1 MKRSHVV
8 GAALVL
14 LLAACGSDGEAPPQH
29 PGVRS
34 DFDGD
39 GYGDLVVSDTTATV
53 NGKYAAGYAAV
64 LRGSAQGPRLKG
76 AQIVTQNELG
86 LGKAGEGGGFGSS
99 SSSLSADLDGDGRA
113 DFITQAGYRTVFVV
127 WGSDKGL
134 SGAARLKGSAP
145 LTGDVDGDGH
155 ADLVLSGVAGSH
167 DNAVRVLLG
176 PFDRKGVP
184 HSTVSVDLTPNDP
197 AHYDAVPAALGDVTG
212 DGKDDLLV
220 SWGMLVDE
228 APIAE
233 AAYLYRGAADGK
245 LSKGPRLTDERGEDF
260 YGSALTTAD
269 IDKDGY
275 ADVVV
280 GRDCE
285 ARGDPM
291 IPKGRSRLG
300 VLYGGPKVRSQRFT
314 ADTAGLPVQGPF
326 SFCSFGG
333 RPVVGD
339 TDGDGYADVVFSAEV
354 EKGLKRELLVLR
366 GSAEGLTLKGAQAV
380 PGDSAV
386 LLDTDRDRAAELVV
400 EDQGEVRVLH
410 GGPDGVDTSPMLTI
424 KAADLDLGPE
434 ITGLRRGLW
443 PVG

>member
-1 MKRSHVV
+1 MKRRHVV

-14 LLAACGSDGEAPPQH
+14 LLTACGSDGGEAPPRH

-76 AQIVTQNELG
+76 AQIVTQNGLG
-86 LGKAGEGGGFGSS
+86 LGKAGEGGGFGGAG
-99 SSSLSADLDGDGRA
+99 SSLSADLDGDGLA

-134 SGAARLKGSAP
+134 SGAARLTGSAP
-145 LTGDVDGDGH
+145 LTGDVDADGH

-184 HSTVSVDLTPNDP
+184 HSTVSVDLTPSDP
-197 AHYDAVPAALGDVTG
+197 AHYDAVPAALGDITG

-220 SWGMLVDE
+220 SWGTLVDE

-233 AAYLYRGAADGK
+233 ATYLYRGAAGGK

-260 YGSALTTAD
+260 YGSSLRTAD

-275 ADVVV
+275 ADVVA
-280 GRDCE
+280 GLACE
-285 ARGDPM
+285 MRGDPM
-291 IPKGRSRLG
+291 TPEGGSRLG

-333 RPVVGD
+333 RPAVGD

-354 EKGLKRELLVLR
+354 EKGLKQEVLVLR
-366 GSAEGLTLKGAQAV
+366 GSAGGLTLKGARAL
-380 PGDSAV
+380 PGTSAV
-386 LLDTDRDRAAELVV
+386 LLDTDGDRAAELVV
-400 EDQGEVRVLH
+400 EQAGEIRVVRS
-410 GGPDGVDTSPMLTI
+410 GAPTQTFTS
-424 KAADLDLGPE
+424 ADLDLGPG
-434 ITGLRRGLW
+434 ISGGRGFS
-443 PVG
+443 PVPG

>member
-1 MKRSHVV
+1 M
-8 GAALVL
+8 GAALML
-14 LLAACGSDGEAPPQH
+14 LLSACGSGGADEPPAH
-29 PGVRS
+29 RPAVHA
-34 DFDGD
+34 DFNGD

-76 AQIVTQNELG
+76 RQVVTQDELG
-86 LGKAGEGGGFGSS
+86 LGKAGEGGGFGGS

-113 DFITQAGYRTVFVV
+113 DFVTQAGRRTIFVV
-127 WGSDKGL
+127 WGSGQGL
-134 SGAARLKGSAP
+134 SGAARLTGSAP

-155 ADLVLSGVAGSH
+155 ADLVLSGTAGSH

-176 PFDRKGVP
+176 PFDRNGAP
-184 HSTVSVDLTPNDP
+184 HSTVSVDLTPSDP

-220 SWGMLVDE
+220 SWGTLVDE
-228 APIAE
+228 SPVAE
-233 AAYLYRGAADGK
+233 ATYLYRGAADGK

-260 YGSALTTAD
+260 YGSSLRTAD

-275 ADVVV
+275 ADVVA
-280 GRDCE
+280 GLACE

-291 IPKGRSRLG
+291 PPEGGSRLG
-300 VLYGGPKVRSQRFT
+300 VLYGGPSVRSRRFT
-314 ADTAGLPVQGPF
+314 AETAGLPVQGPF

-333 RPVVGD
+333 RPAVGD
-339 TDGDGYADVVFSAEV
+339 VDGDGYADVVFSAEV
-354 EKGLKRELLVLR
+354 EKGAKQELLVLR
-366 GSAEGLTLKGAQAV
+366 GSAEGLTLKGAQAL

-400 EDQGEVRVLH
+400 EDQGEIRVLR

-424 KAADLDLGPE
+424 KATDLDLGPE
-434 ITGLRRGLW
+434 VTVPGRGLW
-443 PVG
+443 PIG